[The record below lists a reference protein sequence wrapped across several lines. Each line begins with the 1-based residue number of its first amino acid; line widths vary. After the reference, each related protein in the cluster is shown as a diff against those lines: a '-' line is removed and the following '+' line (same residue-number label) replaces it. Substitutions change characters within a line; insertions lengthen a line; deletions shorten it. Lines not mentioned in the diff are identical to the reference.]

1 MHINTLTPKL
11 ATLVRTYESQGDLGP
26 NSQKAPLQ
34 EDQDYMTL
42 MGMGM
47 TTQLFRDIDN
57 KDGVDLDPTPGKI
70 RATAESLDNMKSLK
84 ASDDE
89 MVGSYTIDEQ
99 AQTAQMQFE
108 SFGSEPMAVEYRMTA
123 NSAVIVALENKGE
136 TFQATAL
143 TFLSGNDTGSRVT
156 RTGSWQELS
165 Q

>member
-1 MHINTLTPKL
+1 MHINNLTPKL
-11 ATLVRTYESQGDLGP
+11 ATLVRTYQAQGDLGP
-26 NSQKAPLQ
+26 NSQKGPLQ

-47 TTQLFRDIDN
+47 TTQLLRDIDN
-57 KDGVDLDPTPGKI
+57 KEGVDFDPAPGKI
-70 RATAESLDNMKSLK
+70 RVTAESLGDLK
-84 ASDDE
+84 LPTGDE
-89 MVGSYTIDEQ
+89 MIGSYSVDEQ
-99 AQTAQMQFE
+99 AKQAQMQFE

-143 TFLSGNDTGSRVT
+143 TFLPGSDTGSRVT

-165 Q
+165 